1 MSARRRLE
9 LNLKSRAP
17 RTDSA
22 PMFIVPLALAALFA
36 WLGYREASRHQAE
49 YGRSPWGISPE
60 LWGVIVFASG
70 LVIGG
75 VLLFI
80 ARRSD
85 RKKGAAPAPAFA
97 APEPAPT
104 APKAGKAPK
113 AEKVVVAAGRG
124 RPGSV
129 L

>member
-1 MSARRRLE
+1 
-9 LNLKSRAP
+9 
-17 RTDSA
+17 
-22 PMFIVPLALAALFA
+22 MFIVPLALAALFA

-70 LVIGG
+70 LLIGG

-80 ARRSD
+80 ARRGD
-85 RKKGAAPAPAFA
+85 RKKGAASTPAVAAGTPAPQ
-97 APEPAPT
+97 PSRTER
-104 APKAGKAPK
+104 
-113 AEKVVVAAGRG
+113 VAVTAGRG